1 MELEEAKIEFASVG
15 KLVSQECVRLAI
27 AGQVGKLIRRFKSAA
42 WERLAQAMLDACFD
56 ESGGEE
62 TELEGA
68 ARLYVLQYLS
78 ETGFIDTL
86 EGEPVHSQ
94 RKPIVLDGKVGICA
108 SDLQIYINKIH
119 SQNLSIKAVVS
130 MLGALGGKS
139 IRVRGAKFREQ
150 SRWMMP
156 VDRVDPT
163 EYLPSAE
170 DTSAG

>member
-1 MELEEAKIEFASVG
+1 
-15 KLVSQECVRLAI
+15 
-27 AGQVGKLIRRFKSAA
+27 
-42 WERLAQAMLDACFD
+42 
-56 ESGGEE
+56 
-62 TELEGA
+62 
-68 ARLYVLQYLS
+68 
-78 ETGFIDTL
+78 
-86 EGEPVHSQ
+86 
-94 RKPIVLDGKVGICA
+94 
-108 SDLQIYINKIH
+108 
-119 SQNLSIKAVVS
+119 

>member
-1 MELEEAKIEFASVG
+1 
-15 KLVSQECVRLAI
+15 
-27 AGQVGKLIRRFKSAA
+27 
-42 WERLAQAMLDACFD
+42 
-56 ESGGEE
+56 
-62 TELEGA
+62 
-68 ARLYVLQYLS
+68 
-78 ETGFIDTL
+78 
-86 EGEPVHSQ
+86 
-94 RKPIVLDGKVGICA
+94 
-108 SDLQIYINKIH
+108 LQIYINKIH